1 MATTATDNK
10 AITVV
15 IAGRPYP
22 IRVAQDEEKGLRV
35 LVGEIN
41 DRFNDFQIK
50 YRDRDK
56 QDCLVMT
63 LLTYASELRSAREVG
78 DGDSE
83 SNQEITRRLAR
94 LNELVEGML

>member
-1 MATTATDNK
+1 MAEAQQSQP
-10 AITVV
+10 ITVV

-22 IRVAQDEEKGLRV
+22 IRVGSDEEEGLRA

-41 DRFNDFQIK
+41 QRFNDFQIK

-63 LLTYASELRSAREVG
+63 LLTYASELRSARETAAG
-78 DGDSE
+78 DTD
-83 SNQEITRRLAR
+83 QEISRRLDQLDR
-94 LNELVEGML
+94 LVDGML

>member
-1 MATTATDNK
+1 VATETDNK
-10 AITVV
+10 PIQVV

-22 IRVAQDEEKGLRV
+22 IRVSEAEEEGLRA
-35 LVGEIN
+35 LVAEIN
-41 DRFNDFQIK
+41 NRFNDFQMR

-63 LLTYASELRSAREVG
+63 LLTYASELRGARETADRTSDEAIAG
-78 DGDSE
+78 
-83 SNQEITRRLAR
+83 RLAQ

>member
-1 MATTATDNK
+1 MASESDNK
-10 AITVV
+10 PIQVV

-22 IRVAQDEEKGLRV
+22 IRVSEAEEEGLRA
-35 LVGEIN
+35 LVVEIN
-41 DRFNDFQIK
+41 NRFNDFQMR

-63 LLTYASELRSAREVG
+63 LLTYASELRNARESVA
-78 DGDSE
+78 SE
-83 SNQEITRRLAR
+83 SEEAIGSRLAQ

>member
-1 MATTATDNK
+1 MATETDNK
-10 AITVV
+10 PIQVV

-22 IRVAQDEEKGLRV
+22 IRVSEAEEEGLRA
-35 LVGEIN
+35 LVAEIN
-41 DRFNDFQIK
+41 NRFNDFQMR

-63 LLTYASELRSAREVG
+63 LLTYASELRGARETADRTSDEAIAG
-78 DGDSE
+78 
-83 SNQEITRRLAR
+83 RLAQ

>member
-1 MATTATDNK
+1 MADKAQDNK
-10 AITVV
+10 PISVV

-22 IRVAQDEEKGLRV
+22 IRVAEDEEEGLRA
-35 LVGEIN
+35 LVKEIN

-63 LLTYASELRSAREVG
+63 LLTYASELRNAR
-78 DGDSE
+78 DQADSGSDTE
-83 SNQEITRRLAR
+83 LSKRLAK
-94 LNELVEGML
+94 LNDLVEGML